1 MEFLGDTFTKWI
13 GMIKAKIRVEAKK
26 LFLKSKHNDDEKEA
40 FTASKKPS
48 PLVFYI

>member
-13 GMIKAKIRVEAKK
+13 GMIKATIRVKQK
-26 LFLKSKHNDDEKEA
+26 TFLKSKHNDDEKEA

-48 PLVFYI
+48 PLVFYV